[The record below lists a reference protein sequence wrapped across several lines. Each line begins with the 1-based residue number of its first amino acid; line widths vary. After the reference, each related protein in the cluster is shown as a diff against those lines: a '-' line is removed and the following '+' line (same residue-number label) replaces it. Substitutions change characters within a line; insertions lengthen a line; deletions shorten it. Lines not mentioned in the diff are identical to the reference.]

1 MQKLS
6 KSRTLVKM
14 GPIVGLADD
23 MMIISGVNFFHT
35 QIADVLEAY
44 DFASANYQ
52 IELTRKSAMDI
63 VKVSVGIEDA
73 FLRSCDISKISCEN
87 RISSVQN

>member
-14 GPIVGLADD
+14 GQIVGRADD
-23 MMIISGVNFFHT
+23 MMIFSGVNFFHT

-52 IELTRKSAMDI
+52 NKLTRKSAMDI
-63 VKVSVGIEDA
+63 VKVSVGSEDA
-73 FLRSCDISKISCEN
+73 FLKSCDIFKISCEN
-87 RISSVQN
+87 RISNVQN